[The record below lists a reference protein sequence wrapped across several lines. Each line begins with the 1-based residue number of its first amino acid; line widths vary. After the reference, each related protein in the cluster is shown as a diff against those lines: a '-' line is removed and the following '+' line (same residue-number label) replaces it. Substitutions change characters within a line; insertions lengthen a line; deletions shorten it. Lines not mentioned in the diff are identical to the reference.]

1 MVLTVKNL
9 LASAGDIR
17 NSSSVLGSGR
27 SPGEENGYPLQY
39 SCLENSVDR
48 GSWRATV
55 RGFAESDTIEWLSYT
70 HTYTHTSPTADKCTL

>member
-27 SPGEENGYPLQY
+27 SPGGGHSNPLQY
-39 SCLENSVDR
+39 SCLKNPIDREAWWVTVHGVAKCHKEYIYVHEN
-48 GSWRATV
+48 
-55 RGFAESDTIEWLSYT
+55 IM
-70 HTYTHTSPTADKCTL
+70 

>member
-27 SPGEENGYPLQY
+27 SPGGGNGNSLQY
-39 SCLENSVDR
+39 SYLENLMDR
-48 GSWRATV
+48 GPWWARLRTTTS
-55 RGFAESDTIEWLSYT
+55 FSMCFSY
-70 HTYTHTSPTADKCTL
+70 HLGDRM